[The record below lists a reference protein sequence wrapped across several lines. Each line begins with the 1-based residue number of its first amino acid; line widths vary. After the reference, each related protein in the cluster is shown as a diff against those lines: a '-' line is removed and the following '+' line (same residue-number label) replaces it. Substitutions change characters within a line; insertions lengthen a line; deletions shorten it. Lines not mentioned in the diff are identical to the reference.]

1 MLRAGISE
9 RSGPLKRVLCNALL
23 LFLLLVVFLCLEQL
37 LFFYKSLQ
45 QVSFSVE
52 HSVREFFF
60 QDGLGQKLLDF
71 LH

>member
-52 HSVREFFF
+52 YSVREFFF
-60 QDGLGQKLLDF
+60 QDGLWQKLLDF

>member
-23 LFLLLVVFLCLEQL
+23 LFLLLMVFLCLEQL

-52 HSVREFFF
+52 HRVREFLF
-60 QDGLGQKLLDF
+60 
-71 LH
+71 